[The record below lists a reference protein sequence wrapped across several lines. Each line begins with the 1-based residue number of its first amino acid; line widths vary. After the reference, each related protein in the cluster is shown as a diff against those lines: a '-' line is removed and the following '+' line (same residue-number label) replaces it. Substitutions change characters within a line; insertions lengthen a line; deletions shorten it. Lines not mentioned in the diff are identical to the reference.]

1 METAKACVDVIL
13 GAIALTSGAR
23 TLEGYL
29 KDMENRGQ
37 EPERIE
43 EVKNAL
49 EEYAAKVGDIA
60 IRKGAGGIAG
70 DEAKEEE
77 EKKIEKDMDIHMVR

>member
-49 EEYAAKVGDIA
+49 D
-60 IRKGAGGIAG
+60 
-70 DEAKEEE
+70 
-77 EKKIEKDMDIHMVR
+77 